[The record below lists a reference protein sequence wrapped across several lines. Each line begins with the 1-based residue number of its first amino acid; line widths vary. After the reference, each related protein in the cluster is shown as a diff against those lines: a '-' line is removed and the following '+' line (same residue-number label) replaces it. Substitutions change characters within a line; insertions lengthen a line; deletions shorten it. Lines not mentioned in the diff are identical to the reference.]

1 MRDFSYL
8 RTPTVFIDIG
18 ASRLR
23 LSGPNGAV
31 ELPLERGVDG
41 KITAACR
48 QQSVMVL
55 AKAADRKSWQLK
67 TRAVCA
73 LSAAGILLRKVTLPA
88 VTKEELP
95 SVLHLQ
101 LEREFPLAPEE
112 LAWGWNEVSANR
124 VKREV
129 LLAAVRKETVE
140 DYAAML
146 AEAGFQPEFTLAG
159 LARNVLC
166 PTVKGDYG
174 ILDVE
179 SAQAELISF
188 EDAAPSS
195 LRLFPTKTLNGDVI
209 LKKTPA
215 RILYVSGTDAV
226 VPKLVEQ
233 LRAQVDCRRLEIPG
247 GEGDSSALAGLKKA
261 LADKKPLLLL
271 GVQPK
276 MSKAVWN
283 VSLGAH
289 RQNLTKVAI
298 LLVILMLFPFAESLL
313 LKPVVGWKLASFK
326 KHKLQFDSVVAPELN
341 FFLYLKQNQPPYLD
355 TLYVLAKASP
365 PGMHIS
371 SITLDQLGD
380 ISLKLDVQNPQQMMD
395 FRGKLIDSGFF
406 SNVSLEEQTPVPG
419 QGQPKLNV
427 RMSLRWKPAG
437 QRPLIKMDPAP
448 VAADAANPAA
458 GLPKM

>member
-18 ASRLR
+18 ASQLR
-23 LSGPNGAV
+23 LSGPGGAI
-31 ELPLERGVDG
+31 ELPLERGADG
-41 KITAACR
+41 KLTAACR
-48 QQSVMVL
+48 QQIVTVL

-67 TRAVCA
+67 AKAVCA
-73 LSAAGILLRKVTLPA
+73 LNGAGVLLRKVTLPA
-88 VTKEELP
+88 VAKEELA

-112 LAWGWNEVSANR
+112 LAWGWNELSANG

-129 LLAAVRKETVE
+129 LLAAVRKDTVE

-146 AEAGFQPEFTLAG
+146 AEAGFRTEFTLAG
-159 LARNVLC
+159 LARNFLC
-166 PTVKGDYG
+166 PAVKGDYA
-174 ILDVE
+174 ILEVG
-179 SAQAELISF
+179 ATQAELISF

-195 LRLFPTKTLNGDVI
+195 LRLFPTKTLTADLI
-209 LKKTPA
+209 LKKTAA
-215 RILYVSGTDAV
+215 RILYVSGTDGAAS
-226 VPKLVEQ
+226 KWVEQ
-233 LRAQVDCRRLEIPG
+233 LGTQLDCRRLEFPG
-247 GEGDSSALAGLKKA
+247 GDGDSSALAGLKKA
-261 LADKKPLLLL
+261 ALDKKPLLLL

-276 MSKAVWN
+276 MTKAVWN
-283 VSLGAH
+283 ISLGAH

-371 SITLDQLGD
+371 SLTLDQLGD
-380 ISLKLDVQNPQQMMD
+380 VSLKLEVQNAQQIMD

-419 QGQPKLNV
+419 PPKLNA

-448 VAADAANPAA
+448 VADGAAAPAGA
-458 GLPKM
+458 SPKM